1 MCYANAMC
9 VSWLAWNTEVPWG
22 GTDDT
27 LAMCCSSTG
36 VQSKIEG
43 EEPRVPSELN

>member
-1 MCYANAMC
+1 MPMPC
-9 VSWLAWNTEVPWG
+9 VLVGWHGTQLEVPWG